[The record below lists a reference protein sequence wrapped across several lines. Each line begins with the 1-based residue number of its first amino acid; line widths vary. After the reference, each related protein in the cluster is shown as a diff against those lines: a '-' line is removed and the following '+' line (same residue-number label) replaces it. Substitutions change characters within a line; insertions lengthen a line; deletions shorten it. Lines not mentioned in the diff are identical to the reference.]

1 MCALAAGGK
10 ECKVKMKV
18 IVSAGGT
25 GGHLYPALA
34 LVDYIKTQDKNAEF
48 LFVGTTD
55 RLESQVV
62 PQMGY
67 AYQGLYVKGF
77 VGNPLQKMKN
87 AMIFV
92 KSLKASKRILKDFQP
107 DIVIG
112 FGGYPSASI
121 VMAASQL
128 KIPTMIHEQNSIIG
142 LTNKILIKKVDKIVC
157 CYQKAYNEFPS
168 EKTVLLGNP
177 RASVVSHQHLKDIH
191 DVYQI
196 AKDRKIVVIVMGSL
210 GSSSVNRVMKEALRE
225 MQHDEYDI
233 IYVTG
238 KNYYE
243 EMKRDLGDLN
253 SSIHLVSYIDDMPSL
268 IASCDLIVSRAG
280 ATTLSEITALGA
292 ASLIIPS
299 PYVVAN
305 HQEYNAKE
313 LVDASAAHWILEKDL
328 DASSFVKQVRYLLKN
343 EDVLKALKTNAK
355 TLGKPHACED
365 IYQEMLKTLERKLK

>member
-1 MCALAAGGK
+1 
-10 ECKVKMKV
+10 MKV

-34 LVDYIKTQDKNAEF
+34 LVEHIKTQDQEAQF

-55 RLESQVV
+55 RLESQIV

-67 AYQGLYVKGF
+67 DYRGLHVKGL

-92 KSLKASKRILKDFQP
+92 KSLKQSKKILKEFQP

-121 VMAASQL
+121 VLAASRM

-142 LTNKILIKKVDKIVC
+142 LTNKILIKRVNKIVC
-157 CYQKAYNEFPS
+157 CYQKAYNEFPH

-177 RASVVSHQHLKDIH
+177 RASVVSHQRLRDIH
-191 DVYQI
+191 EIYNI
-196 AKDRKIVVIVMGSL
+196 PRHHKTVVIVMGSL
-210 GSSSVNRVMKEALRE
+210 GSSSVNEVMKEALRE
-225 MQHDEYDI
+225 MQHDTYDV

-238 KNYYE
+238 KNYYD
-243 EMKRDLGDLN
+243 EMKEQLSDLHE
-253 SSIHLVSYIDDMPSL
+253 SIHLVNYVDDMPSL

-280 ATTLSEITALGA
+280 ATTLAEITALSA
-292 ASLIIPS
+292 PSLIIPS

-313 LVDASAAHWILEKDL
+313 LVDAKAARWILEKDL
-328 DASSFVKQVRYLLKN
+328 DAQTFVREVRYLMSHD
-343 EDVLKALKTNAK
+343 DVLKELGEHAQA
-355 TLGKPHACED
+355 LGKPHACED
-365 IYQEMLKTLERKLK
+365 IYQEMLMTLERK

>member
-1 MCALAAGGK
+1 
-10 ECKVKMKV
+10 MKI

-34 LVDYIKTQDKNAEF
+34 LVEYIRKQNPDTEF

-67 AYQGLYVKGF
+67 AYQGLYVKGL
-77 VGNPLQKMKN
+77 VGNPFQKLKN
-87 AMIFV
+87 AFIFV
-92 KSLKASKRILKDFQP
+92 KSLSHSQKILKDFQP

-121 VMAASQL
+121 VLAAAKKGIL
-128 KIPTMIHEQNSIIG
+128 TMIHEQNSIIG

-177 RASVVSHQHLKDIH
+177 RASVVVEHQLSNIH
-191 DVYQI
+191 DIYHIPYTCQT
-196 AKDRKIVVIVMGSL
+196 VVIVMGSL
-210 GSSSVNRVMKEALRE
+210 GSSSVNEMMKEALHQ
-225 MQHDEYDI
+225 MQHDAYDV

-238 KNYYE
+238 KNHYE
-243 EMKRDLGDLN
+243 TMKEELKDLN
-253 SSIHLVSYIDDMPSL
+253 DSIHLVSYIEDMPSL
-268 IASCDLIVSRAG
+268 ISSCDLIVTRAG
-280 ATTLSEITALGA
+280 ATTLAEITAMGA

-305 HQEYNAKE
+305 HQEYNALE
-313 LVDASAAHWILEKDL
+313 LVHENAAKCILEKDL
-328 DASSFVKQVRYLLKN
+328 NAQNFVKEVRDLLAHPKMLESLRKN
-343 EDVLKALKTNAK
+343 ARK
-355 TLGKPHACED
+355 LGKPHACKD
-365 IYQEMLKTLERKLK
+365 IYEEMLKLLNKKGS

>member
-1 MCALAAGGK
+1 M
-10 ECKVKMKV
+10 VKV

-34 LVDYIKTQDKNAEF
+34 LVEYIKKQDKEAQF

-62 PQMGY
+62 PQLGY
-67 AYQGLYVKGF
+67 DYRGLHVKGL
-77 VGNPLQKMKN
+77 VGNPLQKLKN
-87 AMIFV
+87 ALIFV
-92 KSLKASKRILKDFQP
+92 KSLNQSKKILKEFQP

-121 VMAASQL
+121 VLAASR
-128 KIPTMIHEQNSIIG
+128 IGIATMIHEQNSIIG
-142 LTNKILIKKVDKIVC
+142 LTNKILIKRVNKIVC

-177 RASVVSHQHLKDIH
+177 RASVVSNQQLRDIH
-191 DVYQI
+191 EIYHI
-196 AKDRKIVVIVMGSL
+196 PASHKTVVIVMGSL
-210 GSSSVNRVMKEALRE
+210 GSSTVNEIMKAALRE
-225 MQHDEYDI
+225 MQHDAYDV

-243 EMKRDLGDLN
+243 EMKEELSDLN
-253 SSIHLVSYIDDMPSL
+253 ESIHLVDYVEDMPSL
-268 IASCDLIVSRAG
+268 IASCHLIVSRAG

-313 LVDASAAHWILEKDL
+313 LVDAHAARWILEKDL
-328 DASSFVKQVRYLLKN
+328 TAKGFVEEVRYLMNHDDVIRDLQKN
-343 EDVLKALKTNAK
+343 ARA
-355 TLGKPHACED
+355 LGKPHACEE
-365 IYQEMLKTLERKLK
+365 IYQEILKILGRK